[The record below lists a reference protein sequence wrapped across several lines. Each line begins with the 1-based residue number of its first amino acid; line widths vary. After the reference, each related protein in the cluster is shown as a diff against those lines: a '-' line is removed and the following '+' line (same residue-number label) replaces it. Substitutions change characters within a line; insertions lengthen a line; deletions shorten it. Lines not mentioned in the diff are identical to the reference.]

1 MTIPQSS
8 SDEGAQRAS
17 GPLLPKRILHFSRL
31 RRVCFFSAICMRGKA
46 LSLFLKLA
54 QNEKILICAA
64 AAYDSAA
71 NSQMILLNFIG
82 KTVFN
87 SH

>member
-1 MTIPQSS
+1 
-8 SDEGAQRAS
+8 
-17 GPLLPKRILHFSRL
+17 
-31 RRVCFFSAICMRGKA
+31 MRGKA